1 VFTAGVSFRD
11 GLKLI
16 QEPSRGGVLSEVG
29 PEPPAATG
37 DLRLTF
43 VRRRSDDREAAGAS
57 ARLPGRFWLAAKLF
71 TRLRCSRSDG
81 RRAAASWTTL
91 ETVSVGAY

>member
-1 VFTAGVSFRD
+1 MFTAGVSFRD

-16 QEPSRGGVLSEVG
+16 QEPSQGDVLSEVG

-43 VRRRSDDREAAGAS
+43 ARRRNDDREAAGAS
-57 ARLPGRFWLAAKLF
+57 AWLPGRFWLAAKLF
-71 TRLRCSRSDG
+71 TRLRRSRSGG
-81 RRAAASWTTL
+81 RRSAVL
-91 ETVSVGAY
+91 